1 MCRRA
6 QEPSRGLWTIPA
18 GFMEEGE
25 TVEQTAARETEE
37 ETGVKIDCD
46 RLDLY
51 AVLSLPDINEV
62 YLTLRAELPRVPDFA
77 TGSESLEVAL
87 RGENEIG
94 REDWA
99 FSSIL
104 VEDTAATLFRELRTG
119 SFGIHKI
126 RFGKQ
131 LTPPYE
137 TRTYGIRTPQA

>member
-1 MCRRA
+1 
-6 QEPSRGLWTIPA
+6 
-18 GFMEEGE
+18 MEEGE
-25 TVEQTAARETEE
+25 TVEETAARETEE
-37 ETGVKIDCD
+37 ETGVKIDSD

-51 AVLSLPDINEV
+51 AVLSLPDMNEV
-62 YLTLRAELPRVPDFA
+62 YLTLRTELPQVPDFA

-87 RGENEIG
+87 RGENEIS

-104 VEDTAATLFRELRTG
+104 VEDRAATLFHELRTG

-126 RFGKQ
+126 RFGRE

-137 TRTYGIRTPQA
+137 TRTYGIRMRET

>member
-1 MCRRA
+1 
-6 QEPSRGLWTIPA
+6 
-18 GFMEEGE
+18 MEEGE
-25 TVEQTAARETEE
+25 TIEQTAARETEE

-51 AVLSLPDINEV
+51 SVLSLPDINEV
-62 YLTLRAELPRVPDFA
+62 YLTLRTELPRIPDFA

-87 RGENEIG
+87 RGESEIS

-126 RFGKQ
+126 RFGKG

-137 TRTYGIRTPQA
+137 TRTYSCRVRKTPSR